1 MKHPQIILVTGAS
14 SGFEESLLR
23 SWQHK
28 DISFMAPVGKQYP
41 IIPASKCCNWI
52 LLILHQ
58 YPMPYRQF

>member
-14 SGFEESLLR
+14 SGFGRVIATQLAA
-23 SWQHK
+23 QGH
-28 DISFMAPVGKQYP
+28 IVYP
-41 IIPASKCCNWI
+41 IIPASQCCNWI

>member
-14 SGFEESLLR
+14 SGFGRVIATQL
-23 SWQHK
+23 
-28 DISFMAPVGKQYP
+28 APVGKQYP
-41 IIPASKCCNWI
+41 IIPASQCCNWI